1 MQMTQS
7 AARPVSLALQGGG
20 AHGAFTWG
28 VLDRLLM
35 DERIRIVAI
44 SGCSAGAMNAV
55 VAASGLMAGGPEGA
69 CAALARFWRAISD
82 AARFSPVQRNP
93 IDMFLGNWSLD
104 FSPGFHLVNGLSRA
118 LSPYA
123 VNPLNINPLKTLLE
137 AHVDFDALRRCEQ
150 IRIFISA
157 TDVETGRI
165 TLFDRHRLT
174 ADMVMASACLPQLF
188 QAVEVEGRHYWD
200 GGYSGNPALFPLF
213 EVPETKDI
221 VIVQVTPFTRRGVP
235 VTAHDI
241 QERVNEITF
250 NASLLAE
257 LRAIDFVRRMINAGA
272 LPRERYRKMRI
283 HMIADEDAMS
293 PLGSSSKLNAEWA
306 FLQHL
311 HDLGH
316 AAAGAWLD
324 RHADDLGRRSTVNL
338 RALLRGG

>member
-1 MQMTQS
+1 MTQS